1 MLLLSLLSPQSRW
14 EVSHYAALL
23 CTPGCLWGY
32 NYQSSCNPS
41 CPCIWSLVAFGV
53 VLEVFPPLLA
63 MTQFEAFE
71 GWRVNSR
78 GFYGDGWHPDWSSRL
93 HCPQPI
99 KLSTLSC
106 LHWLCECIFSLC
118 DAFSFPSGL
127 KTRPSAPTTMG
138 PTSSLLHAP
147 IQGSWFDIFFFT
159 TILGFTEILNE
170 IRLNEFNRNIY
181 STVMFWT
188 WTLKKNGQRPS
199 ALPNYC
205 CPTYKSV

>member
-1 MLLLSLLSPQSRW
+1 MNCRCIPHYRQPSASLFSLSPQGWDVAPLTAQPPSRW
-14 EVSHYAALL
+14 GVSHYAALL

-71 GWRVNSR
+71 GWRVNSQ

-118 DAFSFPSGL
+118 DAFCFPSGL
-127 KTRPSAPTTMG
+127 RVTPSVSCVP
-138 PTSSLLHAP
+138 LL
-147 IQGSWFDIFFFT
+147 QGSWFDFIFFSI
-159 TILGFTEILNE
+159 ILVCCGNDK
-170 IRLNEFNRNIY
+170 FNRFEWIQ
-181 STVMFWT
+181 
-188 WTLKKNGQRPS
+188 QRY
-199 ALPNYC
+199 LHC
-205 CPTYKSV
+205 CNVQNMM

>member
-127 KTRPSAPTTMG
+127 RVTPSVSCVP
-138 PTSSLLHAP
+138 LL
-147 IQGSWFDIFFFT
+147 QGGWFDFSFFS
-159 TILGFTEILNE
+159 TILGVVEMISS
-170 IRLNEFNRNIY
+170 IILNEFNRDIY
-181 STVMFWT
+181 ITVMFR
-188 WTLKKNGQRPS
+188 TLCKNRM
-199 ALPNYC
+199 ANTIC
-205 CPTYKSV
+205 FT